1 MNEIEIKISSDYEE
15 VVKVNDAVND
25 FLIKQGIEELIRNAF
40 DICLTEAL
48 NNVIKHAYKE
58 EKGKSIQVKVIKDEN
73 LVEVNI
79 IDEGLPRT
87 NLEIKKLDYNPNDLD
102 SLPESGMGLFI
113 IQQLMDELDYF
124 SINGKNYFVL
134 KKWLY

>member
-58 EKGKSIQVKVIKDEN
+58 EKGKTIQVKVIKDEN

>member
-87 NLEIKKLDYNPNDLD
+87 NLEIKKLDYNPNDLE